1 MSGHSKWSQIKRQ
14 KSVIDAAKSRT
25 FSRLA
30 RLIAL
35 ESKSAGGGSASDG
48 KAVYS
53 AGLLSAIARAKAA
66 NMPKE
71 NIERAIAKGVSKDSS
86 SLEQVMYE
94 AYGPGGVA
102 FLIEALTDNKNRTTQ
117 EIKHLLSL
125 QGIELASPGAASW
138 AFTKAGGSYVPNG
151 PLIEVDGADEERVG
165 AVLGALD
172 EHTDVQRV
180 FTNAR
185 GYEKESEDI

>member
-14 KSVIDAAKSRT
+14 KSVTDAAKSRV
-25 FSRLA
+25 FSRYA

-35 ESKSAGGGSASDG
+35 ESK
-48 KAVYS
+48 KANGV
-53 AGLLSAIARAKAA
+53 LSAPGLSVVIARAKAA

-71 NIERAIAKGVSKDSS
+71 NIERAIAKGMSKDSGT
-86 SLEQVMYE
+86 LEQVVYE

-102 FLIEALTDNKNRTTQ
+102 LMVDALTDNKNRTTQ

-125 QGIELASPGAASW
+125 KGVELASPGAASW
-138 AFTKAGGSYVPNG
+138 AFTKSGTMYVPNE
-151 PLIEVDGADEERVG
+151 PLIEVVNGDEEQ
-165 AVLGALD
+165 LGAILEVLD
-172 EHTDVQRV
+172 EHDDVQQV

-185 GYEKESEDI
+185 GYEDTGD